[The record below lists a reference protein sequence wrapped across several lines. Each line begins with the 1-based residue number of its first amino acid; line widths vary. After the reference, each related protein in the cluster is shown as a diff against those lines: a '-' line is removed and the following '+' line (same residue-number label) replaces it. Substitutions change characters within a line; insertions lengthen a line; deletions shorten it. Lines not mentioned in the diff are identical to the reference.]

1 MSLLSIYWNVS
12 PIMFKLGGIEVR
24 WYGVLFAL
32 AFVVSYILMKKV
44 FTKEKVPPYYLDKL
58 AIYIFI
64 GVLVGARL
72 GHCLFYEFSYYSHH
86 IIEMILPIKQT
97 PQGWHFIGYQGLA
110 SHGAAIGIFI
120 AVYLYCRK
128 TKISFMWLLDRLII
142 AVCFAGAAI
151 RLGNLM
157 NSEIYG
163 VPTQMPWGFV
173 FVRDG
178 QSVACHPT
186 QLYEAICYIILGLSL
201 YFGFMK
207 SNGKQRQ
214 GKMFG
219 IFLIGLFLARF
230 LIEFLKNPQEVWEQ
244 TLPLDMGQWLSVPFI
259 IAGVII
265 LVLSYKYQL
274 GAKLELSKLIEKK
287 DKKNNK
293 K

>member
-128 TKISFMWLLDRLII
+128 TKISFMWLLDRLMI
-142 AVCFAGAAI
+142 AVCFAGASI

-163 VPTQMPWGFV
+163 QATSLAWGFV

-178 QSVACHPT
+178 QTVACHPT
-186 QLYEAICYIILGLSL
+186 QLYEALSYIILGTCL
-201 YFGFMK
+201 YFMLMK
-207 SNGKQRQ
+207 KDKLPRQ
-214 GKMFG
+214 GFV
-219 IFLIGLFLARF
+219 FGLFLVCLFGARF
-230 LIEFLKNPQEVWEQ
+230 FIEFLKNPQEIWEQ
-244 TLPLDMGQWLSVPFI
+244 TLPLDMGQWLSIPFI
-259 IAGVII
+259 IAGII
-265 LVLSYKYQL
+265 LMIV
-274 GAKLELSKLIEKK
+274 SKKK
-287 DKKNNK
+287 DIGKKLDINILTPK
-293 K
+293 KENRK

>member
-1 MSLLSIYWNVS
+1 M
-12 PIMFKLGGIEVR
+12 R

-86 IIEMILPIKQT
+86 LIEMILPIKQT

-128 TKISFMWLLDRLII
+128 TKISFMWLLDRLMI
-142 AVCFAGAAI
+142 AVCFAGASI

-163 VPTQMPWGFV
+163 QATSLAWGFV

-178 QSVACHPT
+178 QTIACHPT
-186 QLYEAICYIILGLSL
+186 QLYEALSYIILGTCL
-201 YFGFMK
+201 YFMLMK
-207 SNGKQRQ
+207 KDKLPRQ
-214 GKMFG
+214 GFV
-219 IFLIGLFLARF
+219 FGLFLVCLFGARF
-230 LIEFLKNPQEVWEQ
+230 FIEFLKNPQEIWEQ
-244 TLPLDMGQWLSVPFI
+244 TLPLDMGQWLSIPFI
-259 IAGVII
+259 IAGII
-265 LVLSYKYQL
+265 LMIV
-274 GAKLELSKLIEKK
+274 SKKK
-287 DKKNNK
+287 DIGKKLAINILTPK
-293 K
+293 KENRK

>member
-128 TKISFMWLLDRLII
+128 TKISFMWLLDRLMI
-142 AVCFAGAAI
+142 AVCFAGASI

-163 VPTQMPWGFV
+163 QATSLAWGFV

-178 QSVACHPT
+178 QTIACHPT
-186 QLYEAICYIILGLSL
+186 QLYEALSYIILGTCL
-201 YFGFMK
+201 YLMLMK
-207 SNGKQRQ
+207 KDKLPRQ
-214 GKMFG
+214 GFV
-219 IFLIGLFLARF
+219 FGLFLVCLFGARF
-230 LIEFLKNPQEVWEQ
+230 FIEFLKNPQEIWEQ
-244 TLPLDMGQWLSVPFI
+244 TLPLDMGQWLSIPFI
-259 IAGVII
+259 IAGII
-265 LVLSYKYQL
+265 LMIV
-274 GAKLELSKLIEKK
+274 SKKK
-287 DKKNNK
+287 DIGKKLDINILTPK
-293 K
+293 KENRK

>member
-1 MSLLSIYWNVS
+1 M
-12 PIMFKLGGIEVR
+12 R

-128 TKISFMWLLDRLII
+128 TKISFMWLLDRLMI
-142 AVCFAGAAI
+142 AVCFAGASI

-163 VPTQMPWGFV
+163 QATSLAWGFV

-178 QSVACHPT
+178 QTVACHPT
-186 QLYEAICYIILGLSL
+186 QLYEALSYIILGTCL
-201 YFGFMK
+201 YLMLMK
-207 SNGKQRQ
+207 KDKLPRQ
-214 GKMFG
+214 GFV
-219 IFLIGLFLARF
+219 FGLFLVCLFGARF
-230 LIEFLKNPQEVWEQ
+230 FIEFLKNPQEIWEQ
-244 TLPLDMGQWLSVPFI
+244 TLPLDMGQWLSIPFI
-259 IAGVII
+259 IAGII
-265 LVLSYKYQL
+265 LMIV
-274 GAKLELSKLIEKK
+274 SKKK
-287 DKKNNK
+287 DIGKKLDINILTPK
-293 K
+293 KENRK

>member
-1 MSLLSIYWNVS
+1 M
-12 PIMFKLGGIEVR
+12 R

-128 TKISFMWLLDRLII
+128 TKISFMWLLDRLMI
-142 AVCFAGAAI
+142 AVCFAGASI

-163 VPTQMPWGFV
+163 QATSLAWGFV

-178 QSVACHPT
+178 QTVACHPT
-186 QLYEAICYIILGLSL
+186 QLYEALSYIILGSCL
-201 YFGFMK
+201 YFMLMK
-207 SNGKQRQ
+207 KDKLPRQ
-214 GKMFG
+214 GFV
-219 IFLIGLFLARF
+219 FGLFLVCLFGARF
-230 LIEFLKNPQEVWEQ
+230 FIEFLKNPQEIWEQ
-244 TLPLDMGQWLSVPFI
+244 TLPLDMGQWLSIPFI
-259 IAGVII
+259 IAGII
-265 LVLSYKYQL
+265 LMIV
-274 GAKLELSKLIEKK
+274 SKKK
-287 DKKNNK
+287 DIGKKLDINILTPK
-293 K
+293 KENRK